1 MNEAAIEMHQQHER
15 AAGRRNARHLGDGAE
30 PGVFDAELT
39 RREIERPIG
48 KGHVGGIANDGFH
61 VRHARRETFHCGARG
76 IDTRRCKSIVAQDVP
91 RDFDDRADAAGDIDQ
106 AQFLS
111 AAQRIEGV
119 DPELAH
125 TRMIDAI
132 AAERRAVAA
141 AAPVSIPV
149 C

>member
-1 MNEAAIEMHQQHER
+1 MKLSCYVYYRILPEQVAAAR
-15 AAGRRNARHLGDGAE
+15 AAAREMIDAMRTRSGVEGRLLTKVDE
-30 PGVFDAELT
+30 PLLWMEVYE
-39 RREIERPIG
+39 
-48 KGHVGGIANDGFH
+48 GF
-61 VRHARRETFHCGARG
+61 G
-76 IDTRRCKSIVAQDVP
+76 
-91 RDFDDRADAAGDIDQ
+91 DQ

-111 AAQRIEGV
+111 AVQRIEGV

-132 AAERRAVAA
+132 AAERCAVAA